1 MMIVYLLAIGVM
13 MIGIYAV
20 TMKDNL
26 IKKLLGLSIMT
37 NGIHVFLIAL
47 GYRDGGVIPILQE
60 IDLQRFAMNAVDP
73 LPQALVLT
81 SIVINLSIL
90 AVGLSITILLYRKHG
105 TLDSSRIRRLS
116 G

>member
-1 MMIVYLLAIGVM
+1 MLPYVLAMGV
-13 MIGIYAV
+13 IAAGLYAV
-20 TMKDNL
+20 ALKDNL
-26 IKKLLGLSIMT
+26 IKKLLGLGIMT

-47 GYRDGGVIPILQE
+47 GYRAGGIAPIMQE
-60 IDLQRFAMNAVDP
+60 LDFQRFSAAAVDP

-90 AVGLSITILLYRKHG
+90 AVGLSITIPLYRRFG
-105 TLDSSRIRRLS
+105 TLDSGRIRRLR

>member
-1 MMIVYLLAIGVM
+1 MIVYLLALGAM
-13 MIGIYAV
+13 MVGIYAI

-26 IKKLLGLSIMT
+26 IKKLLGLGVMT

-47 GYRDGGVIPILQE
+47 GYRAGGVIPILQDL
-60 IDLQRFAMNAVDP
+60 DLQRFSMNAVDP

-81 SIVINLSIL
+81 SIVINFSVL
-90 AVGLSITILLYRKHG
+90 AVGLSITILLYRKFG
-105 TLDSSRIRRLS
+105 TLDSSRIRSLR